1 MKPASRQRVLR
12 VCAVGLVLASAYHAV
27 ALVWPALDP
36 SSSTARHAL
45 FVMLN
50 LALAVGLWVLP
61 RGFFWVFAALT
72 LQQLHSHGRTLFR
85 VLGEQHRLHWESVL
99 VMITLPAMLWLLWQE
114 RQLRLARSR
123 SSAAEPISD
132 RPR

>member
-1 MKPASRQRVLR
+1 
-12 VCAVGLVLASAYHAV
+12 
-27 ALVWPALDP
+27 
-36 SSSTARHAL
+36 
-45 FVMLN
+45 MLN